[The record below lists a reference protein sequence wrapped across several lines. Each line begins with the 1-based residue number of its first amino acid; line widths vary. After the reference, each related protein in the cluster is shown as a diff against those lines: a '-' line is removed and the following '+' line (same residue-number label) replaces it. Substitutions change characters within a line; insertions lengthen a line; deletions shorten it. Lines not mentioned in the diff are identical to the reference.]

1 MNLVLPIIRLT
12 SPYESGDFFFT
23 EKKKNIIMDGYFTK
37 LVYSNASFATNG
49 IYVFIS
55 FTHRKLYD
63 GHLATHFRETST
75 EEAVGHKYYIHFD
88 PYTLDN
94 RQYTERMFDLED
106 RILSLYTPSNPSKK
120 KVFSLKTQLLN
131 GILKIHYDTTTPE
144 HLSQDVRS
152 TYHLKISGVW
162 ETAVSYGITY
172 KFTDVGTG

>member
-1 MNLVLPIIRLT
+1 
-12 SPYESGDFFFT
+12 
-23 EKKKNIIMDGYFTK
+23 MDGYFTK
-37 LVYSNASFATNG
+37 LVYSNAWFATNG

-63 GHLATHFRETST
+63 GQRAMDTST
-75 EEAVGHKYYIHFD
+75 EEAGGYKYYIQFD

-94 RQYTERMFDLED
+94 RQYTERMFDLEE
-106 RILSLYTPSNPSKK
+106 RILSLYVPNNPSKK
-120 KVFSLKTQLLN
+120 KAFSLKTQLLN
-131 GILKIHYDTTTPE
+131 GILKIHYDATTPE
-144 HLSQDVRS
+144 NLSQDVRS